1 MDAPKYAQLELERRW
16 LVDKAKLPSLELPCK
31 HIEDSYLTNTRL
43 RLRAVTDGPDAVYK
57 LCKKYG
63 KRGVT
68 EAVANVYLSK
78 REFELLNGLAGSKLE
93 KRRYALPEGALDVFG
108 GRLEGLVIFEVEF
121 GSEREALSFTPPD
134 FVTLE
139 VTGFPEYEGASLAE
153 HGPPS

>member
-1 MDAPKYAQLELERRW
+1 MA
-16 LVDKAKLPSLELPCK
+16 
-31 HIEDSYLTNTRL
+31 
-43 RLRAVTDGPDAVYK
+43 
-57 LCKKYG
+57 
-63 KRGVT
+63 
-68 EAVANVYLSK
+68 EAVVNVYLSE

-93 KRRYALPEGALDVFG
+93 KRRYALLDGALDVFG

-153 HGPPS
+153 HGPPSS